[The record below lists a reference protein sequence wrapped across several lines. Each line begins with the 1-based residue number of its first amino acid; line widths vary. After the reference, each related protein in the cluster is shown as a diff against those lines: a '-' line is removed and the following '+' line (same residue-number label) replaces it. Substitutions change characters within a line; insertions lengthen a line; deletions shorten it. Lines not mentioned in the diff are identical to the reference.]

1 MKNKSVNTAEKLVS
15 ESTTIS
21 KTMSPAPFTIIIEPE
36 NIQFPADATQT
47 ILQAFEV
54 AQIYLS
60 SSCRNGTCRT
70 CISTLIC
77 GDIRYNIYWPGLS
90 AEEKQA
96 GLILP
101 CCAHPQSD
109 LVIKLGA

>member
-1 MKNKSVNTAEKLVS
+1 MPAATFTV
-15 ESTTIS
+15 TI
-21 KTMSPAPFTIIIEPE
+21 APE
-36 NIQFPADATQT
+36 NIQFPADTTQT
-47 ILQAFEV
+47 ILQSFEA
-54 AQIYLS
+54 AQIYPPT
-60 SSCRNGTCRT
+60 SCRNGTCRT
-70 CISTLIC
+70 CISTLIS
-77 GDIRYNIYWPGLS
+77 GEIRYNIDWPGLS

>member
-1 MKNKSVNTAEKLVS
+1 MPPASF
-15 ESTTIS
+15 TT
-21 KTMSPAPFTIIIEPE
+21 TFEPE
-36 NIQFPADATQT
+36 NIQFTADATQT
-47 ILQAFEV
+47 ILQSFEA
-54 AQIYLS
+54 AQIYPP

-70 CISTLIC
+70 CISTLIS
-77 GDIRYNIYWPGLS
+77 GEIRYNIDWPGLS

-101 CCAHPQSD
+101 CCAHPLSD

>member
-1 MKNKSVNTAEKLVS
+1 MTKIKLNGEFTATKQ
-15 ESTTIS
+15 
-21 KTMSPAPFTIIIEPE
+21 TMPFTIALEPE
-36 NIQFPADATQT
+36 NLQFTADKTQT
-47 ILQAFEV
+47 ILQAAEKAF
-54 AQIYLS
+54 IYPP

-70 CISTLIC
+70 CISTLIS
-77 GDIRYNIYWPGLS
+77 GTISYNIDWPGLS

-101 CCAHPQSD
+101 CCAYPQND

>member
-1 MKNKSVNTAEKLVS
+1 MP
-15 ESTTIS
+15 S
-21 KTMSPAPFTIIIEPE
+21 KPYTVTLQPE
-36 NIQFPADATQT
+36 NLQFSADADKTL
-47 ILQAFEV
+47 LQAAER
-54 AQIYLS
+54 AQIYPP

-70 CISTLIC
+70 CISTLIS
-77 GDIRYNIYWPGLS
+77 GGIRYNIDWPGLS

-101 CCAHPQSD
+101 CCAQPLSD

>member
-1 MKNKSVNTAEKLVS
+1 MPAASFKV
-15 ESTTIS
+15 TI
-21 KTMSPAPFTIIIEPE
+21 APE
-36 NIQFPADATQT
+36 NLQFSADAAQT
-47 ILQAFEV
+47 ILQAAER
-54 AQIYLS
+54 AQIYPP

-70 CISTLIC
+70 CISTLIS
-77 GDIRYNIYWPGLS
+77 GEIRYNIDWPGLS

-101 CCAHPQSD
+101 CCAQPLSD

>member
-54 AQIYLS
+54 AQIYPS
-60 SSCRNGTCRT
+60 SSSSCRT

-77 GDIRYNIYWPGLS
+77 GDIRYNIDWPGLS

-109 LVIKLGA
+109 LVIKLGV

>member
-1 MKNKSVNTAEKLVS
+1 MPAATFTV
-15 ESTTIS
+15 TI
-21 KTMSPAPFTIIIEPE
+21 APE
-36 NIQFPADATQT
+36 NTQFPADSAQT
-47 ILQAFEV
+47 ILQSFE
-54 AQIYLS
+54 AAKIYPL

-70 CISTLIC
+70 CISTLIS
-77 GDIRYNIYWPGLS
+77 GGIRYNIDWPGLS

-101 CCAHPQSD
+101 CCAQPLSD